1 MERAGIGE
9 PGEMTTVDAGG
20 GLQPTVAPVD
30 RGDSLRERVE
40 VRGEREELLG
50 KVQRL
55 EAELA
60 RHRAR
65 SERTSTLLLSA
76 TRYADWVREQARRD
90 GEVALRK
97 VNARVKQLTLTTR
110 ELDET
115 QQELVRLKGELSR
128 LQSLTEATRA
138 QLSAFLTAGLEVVNS
153 SASIGGG
160 HTPDTGPDHL
170 DDTLRR
176 QLPSTLFTMQRQTP
190 SISATEPSVGE
201 DAPPHEEF

>member
-1 MERAGIGE
+1 
-9 PGEMTTVDAGG
+9 VDAGG
-20 GLQPTVAPVD
+20 GARPPITPVD
-30 RGDSLRERVE
+30 RADAPHVE
-40 VRGEREELLG
+40 GPGEREELLG

-65 SERTSTLLLSA
+65 SERTSKLLLSA
-76 TRYADWVREQARRD
+76 TNYAEWVREQARRD

-110 ELDET
+110 ELEET
-115 QQELVRLKGELSR
+115 QQELVRQKGELSR
-128 LQSLTEATRA
+128 LQSRTEATRA

-153 SASIGGG
+153 SVGTGGG
-160 HTPDTGPDHL
+160 NSPDPRPDYL

-190 SISATEPSVGE
+190 SISASEASTGE
-201 DAPPHEEF
+201 DSEPLEEF